1 MKVSVYLCGPITG
14 LTYDEAVARREEI
27 ATPLEKCG
35 IEVRSPMRGKRTLS
49 HQYHNKP
56 LPSGHYR
63 AAMSTDSAIFAR
75 DHHDVSTVDVIVAD
89 FLGAVKA
96 SIGSMFELA
105 WASHMHK
112 FVVLIM
118 EKEGNPHEHA
128 FVREASSCRVYSRD
142 EAVQAVLEFAGRDTN
157 GCQEE

>member
-1 MKVSVYLCGPITG
+1 MHVSCYLCGPITG
-14 LTYDEAVARREEI
+14 LTYDEAITHREEI
-27 ATPLEKCG
+27 AMPLEKRG
-35 IEVRSPMRGKRTLS
+35 VEVRSPMRGKRSLS
-49 HQYHNKP
+49 HQYRNKP

-75 DHHDVSTVDVIVAD
+75 DHHDVSTVDVIIAD
-89 FLGAVKA
+89 FLGATKA

-105 WASHMHK
+105 WASHLHK

-128 FVREASSCRVYSRD
+128 FVREAASCRVHSRE
-142 EAVQAVLEFAGRDTN
+142 EAVHAVLEFAGLDV
-157 GCQEE
+157 EEAG

>member
-1 MKVSVYLCGPITG
+1 MKIAVYLCGPITG
-14 LTYDEAVARREEI
+14 LTYDEAIAHREEI
-27 ATPLEKCG
+27 AVPLEKRG
-35 IEVRSPMRGKRTLS
+35 VEVRSPMRGKRSLS

-89 FLGAVKA
+89 FLGTTRV

-105 WASHMHK
+105 WASTKHK

-128 FVREASSCRVYSRD
+128 FVREAASCRVHSRE
-142 EAVQAVLEFAGRDTN
+142 EAVRAVLEFAGLDV
-157 GCQEE
+157 EEAE

>member
-1 MKVSVYLCGPITG
+1 MKVTIYLCGPITG
-14 LTYDEAVARREEI
+14 LTYDEAVARRDEI
-27 ATPLEKCG
+27 AIPLEKRG
-35 IEVRSPMRGKRTLS
+35 VEVRSPMRGKRTLS
-49 HQYHNKP
+49 HQYRNKP

-89 FLGAVKA
+89 FLGATRA

-105 WASHMHK
+105 WASHLHK

-118 EKEGNPHEHA
+118 EAEGNPHEHA
-128 FVREASSCRVYSRD
+128 FVREAASCRVHSRK
-142 EAVQAVLEFAGRDTN
+142 AAISAVLEFAGLDVDD
-157 GCQEE
+157 EEA